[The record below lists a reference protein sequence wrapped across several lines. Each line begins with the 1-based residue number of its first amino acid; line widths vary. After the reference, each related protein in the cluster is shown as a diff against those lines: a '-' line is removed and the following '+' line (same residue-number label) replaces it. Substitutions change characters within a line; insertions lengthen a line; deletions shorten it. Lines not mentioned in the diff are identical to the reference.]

1 MKDTIKHTYLAA
13 DFGGGSGRIIAGF
26 LHHGKL
32 ELEEVYRFCNRQ
44 VKLGNHIYWDF
55 PALFEDMKT
64 GLKLAA
70 QKGYA
75 VKSIGIDTWGV
86 DFGLIDKHGNLLG
99 NPVCYRDARTEGI
112 PEEVFKLL
120 DERQH
125 YADTGIQVMAI
136 IELNRVRDRAKI
148 GTYNGSTNKIAV
160 EKEIL
165 NERARELYLERKRWP
180 DLLRFHYGGTI
191 DVYQEVPNLKKKVD
205 DNIIIPLY
213 LAIPLS
219 DININP
225 NLKQTQGYENL

>member
-1 MKDTIKHTYLAA
+1 MTQMYLFKAEAYAA
-13 DFGGGSGRIIAGF
+13 
-26 LHHGKL
+26 L
-32 ELEEVYRFCNRQ
+32 NQ
-44 VKLGNHIYWDF
+44 T
-55 PALFEDMKT
+55 P
-64 GLKLAA
+64 
-70 QKGYA
+70 Q
-75 VKSIGIDTWGV
+75 
-86 DFGLIDKHGNLLG
+86 
-99 NPVCYRDARTEGI
+99 
-112 PEEVFKLL
+112 
-120 DERQH
+120 
-125 YADTGIQVMAI
+125 AI

-148 GTYNGSTNKIAV
+148 GTYSGSTNKIAV

>member
-86 DFGLIDKHGNLLG
+86 DFGLLDRRGNLMQ
-99 NPVCYRDARTEGI
+99 NPVHYRDPHTVGV
-112 PEEVFKLL
+112 PEQVFKSIPKRSITKTGDSAHAL
-120 DERQH
+120 QH
-125 YADTGIQVMAI
+125 PVPI
-136 IELNRVRDRAKI
+136 ILSGAGGACSAGPSRSISSDA
-148 GTYNGSTNKIAV
+148 GFNGLFSH
-160 EKEIL
+160 
-165 NERARELYLERKRWP
+165 RR
-180 DLLRFHYGGTI
+180 
-191 DVYQEVPNLKKKVD
+191 KKV
-205 DNIIIPLY
+205 
-213 LAIPLS
+213 
-219 DININP
+219 
-225 NLKQTQGYENL
+225 

>member
-1 MKDTIKHTYLAA
+1 MTGVQTCALPISRSTYAPSPFLIGLFNANPADIRTKDSYITAKDADGNEIGTFDNKMKGTK
-13 DFGGGSGRIIAGF
+13 
-26 LHHGKL
+26 
-32 ELEEVYRFCNRQ
+32 
-44 VKLGNHIYWDF
+44 
-55 PALFEDMKT
+55 
-64 GLKLAA
+64 
-70 QKGYA
+70 
-75 VKSIGIDTWGV
+75 
-86 DFGLIDKHGNLLG
+86 
-99 NPVCYRDARTEGI
+99 TEGDRTYDSDI
-112 PEEVFKLL
+112 VIYRLAEMYLFKA
-120 DERQH
+120 EA
-125 YADTGIQVMAI
+125 YAALNQTPQAI

>member
-1 MKDTIKHTYLAA
+1 MYLFKAEAYAA
-13 DFGGGSGRIIAGF
+13 
-26 LHHGKL
+26 L
-32 ELEEVYRFCNRQ
+32 NQ
-44 VKLGNHIYWDF
+44 T
-55 PALFEDMKT
+55 P
-64 GLKLAA
+64 
-70 QKGYA
+70 Q
-75 VKSIGIDTWGV
+75 
-86 DFGLIDKHGNLLG
+86 
-99 NPVCYRDARTEGI
+99 
-112 PEEVFKLL
+112 
-120 DERQH
+120 
-125 YADTGIQVMAI
+125 AI

-225 NLKQTQGYENL
+225 NLNKLKDMKTIRYYMRISFTSMFTQACQKDDETQGNPTPVPPEEEVPSSEFNYIIIKGRMVLNSIEYLLLLKVKAILY